1 VAPTPD
7 PDDEAI
13 VAEYLRSRDP
23 DLFRLLVERHQERVF
38 RLVAAILGPFADLD
52 AEELTQEVFVR
63 MHERLDSFRG
73 ESRFSTWLH
82 RLAYNRTIERRRRA
96 RLRFAHVP
104 WGDLQ
109 GSPTQDGP
117 YEAALES
124 ERVRA
129 VARLVEE
136 LPDVYRSVVHMHY
149 WMDQS
154 VEEIAGMLDV
164 PPGTVKSYL
173 ARARARLRERAKARG
188 VEGWRKRWKTSPRS

>member
-1 VAPTPD
+1 VGPPPGT
-7 PDDEAI
+7 DDESI
-13 VAEYLRSRDP
+13 VADYLRTRDP
-23 DLFRLLVERHQERVF
+23 DLFRQLVERHQEPVF
-38 RLVAAILGPFADLD
+38 RLVASILGPFADTD

-63 MHERLDSFRG
+63 VHERLSTFRG

-104 WGDLQ
+104 CGDLEA
-109 GSPTQDGP
+109 SPAPEGP
-117 YEAALES
+117 YEAALER

-136 LPDVYRSVVHMHY
+136 LPDVYRTVVHMRY

-154 VEEIAGMLDV
+154 IEEIAGTLDV
-164 PPGTVKSYL
+164 PAGTVKSYL

-188 VEGWRKRWKTSPRS
+188 IPGLE

>member
-1 VAPTPD
+1 VAPAPD
-7 PDDEAI
+7 TDDEAI
-13 VAEYLRSRDP
+13 VAEYLRSREP

-63 MHERLDSFRG
+63 VHERLETFRG

-104 WGDLQ
+104 WGDLEE
-109 GSPTQDGP
+109 SPTPDGP
-117 YEAALES
+117 YEAALET

-154 VEEIAGMLDV
+154 VDEIAETLDV
-164 PPGTVKSYL
+164 PAGTVKSYL
-173 ARARARLRERAKARG
+173 ARARGRLRDRAKARSIQG
-188 VEGWRKRWKTSPRS
+188 LE